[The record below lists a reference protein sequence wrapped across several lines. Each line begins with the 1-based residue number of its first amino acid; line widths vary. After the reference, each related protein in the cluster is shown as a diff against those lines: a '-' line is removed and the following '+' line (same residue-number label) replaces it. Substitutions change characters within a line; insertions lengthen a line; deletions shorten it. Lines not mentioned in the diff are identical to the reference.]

1 MIVTNRLVYIFTLGH
16 FSVDWCQGAI
26 PALLPYF
33 IAHYGLSYQEAATLI
48 FANVIVASVLQPA
61 FGYFSDRVS
70 KPWFIPLGTL
80 MAGATMVWIAFSTT
94 YLSLFLAAMVC
105 GVASSIFHPEGA
117 LMVNRVAGKEMGKA
131 MGTFSVGGNLGFAI
145 GPAAA
150 GLCAYVLDIHWL
162 LFFFLVNVVLAAMIL
177 YKMPAALQVA
187 AQQQKEEQKQQVQRT
202 NRWGA
207 FSKLAV
213 CITGRSIAF
222 ELCNTFI
229 PLYWIHVLG
238 SDGNSGANALT
249 ALFTIGAILTYSGG
263 LLADRFSMR
272 QVIRMAFVV
281 MVPAMYILFQTTN
294 LTLGWLL
301 LLPAAASIFMPYSPM
316 VVLGQTYLAKNVGFA
331 SGVTLGLSTTLGGV
345 IAPVVGWA
353 ADQWGLVNALQML
366 WMTALVCAVVSF
378 TLPTTDRKQEI
389 KK

>member
-1 MIVTNRLVYIFTLGH
+1 MIPTNRLVYIFSLGH

-48 FANVIVASVLQPA
+48 FANVMVASVLQPA

-70 KPWFIPLGTL
+70 KPWFIPLGPCL
-80 MAGATMVWIAFSTT
+80 AGATMVWIALSTT

-150 GLCAYVLDIHWL
+150 GLCAYVLGIHWL
-162 LFFFLVNVVLAAMIL
+162 CLFFLVNVALAAAIL
-177 YKMPAALQVA
+177 YKMPAALQAA
-187 AQQQKEEQKQQVQRT
+187 AQHRKEEPKQPRQPV

-238 SDGNSGANALT
+238 SDGNGGANALT
-249 ALFTIGAILTYSGG
+249 ALFAVGAILTYGGG
-263 LLADRFSMR
+263 LLADHFSMR
-272 QVIRMAFVV
+272 QVIRLAFVV
-281 MVPAMYILFQTTN
+281 MVPAMYFLFQTTD
-294 LTLGWLL
+294 LVLGWLL
-301 LLPAAASIFMPYSPM
+301 LLPAAASIFLPYSPM
-316 VVLGQTYLAKNVGFA
+316 VVLGQAYLAKNVGFA

-345 IAPVVGWA
+345 IAPMVGWA
-353 ADQWGLVNALQML
+353 ADQWGLTAALQVL
-366 WMTALVCAVVSF
+366 WVTALVCVVAAF
-378 TLPTTDRKQEI
+378 TLTSAEI

>member
-1 MIVTNRLVYIFTLGH
+1 MGH

-33 IAHYGLSYQEAATLI
+33 ISHYGLTYQEAATLI

-70 KPWFIPLGTL
+70 KPWFIPMGTL

-94 YLSLFLAAMVC
+94 YWSLFLAAMVC

-162 LFFFLVNVVLAAMIL
+162 LLFGVVNVLLAAIIL
-177 YKMPAALQVA
+177 YKMPEALQVA
-187 AQQQKEEQKQQVQRT
+187 ATQQKKEANQNIIRT

-263 LLADRFSMR
+263 LLADRLSMR

-281 MVPAMYILFQTTN
+281 MVPAMFFLFQTTN
-294 LTLGWLL
+294 LYLGWIL
-301 LLPAAASIFMPYSPM
+301 LLPVAVSIFMPYSPM

-345 IAPVVGWA
+345 IAPIVGWA
-353 ADQWGLVNALQML
+353 ADQWGLTTALQIL
-366 WMTALVCAVVSF
+366 WMTALVGAIVAF
-378 TLPTTDRKQEI
+378 TLPNPEI
-389 KK
+389 ATEVKK

>member
-1 MIVTNRLVYIFTLGH
+1 M
-16 FSVDWCQGAI
+16 
-26 PALLPYF
+26 PYF

-80 MAGATMVWIAFSTT
+80 MAGGTIVWIAFSTT
-94 YLSLFLAAMVC
+94 YWSLFLAAMVC

-162 LFFFLVNVVLAAMIL
+162 LIFGIVNVLLAAIIL

-187 AQQQKEEQKQQVQRT
+187 ARQQKEEEKQKVIRT

-249 ALFTIGAILTYSGG
+249 VLFTIGAILTYSGG
-263 LLADRFSMR
+263 LLADRLSMR
-272 QVIRMAFVV
+272 QVIHMAFVV
-281 MVPAMYILFQTTN
+281 MVPAMYFLFQTTN
-294 LTLGWLL
+294 LYWGWIL
-301 LLPAAASIFMPYSPM
+301 LLPVAVSIFMPYSPM

-345 IAPVVGWA
+345 IAPIVGWA
-353 ADQWGLVNALQML
+353 ADQWGLTTALQIL
-366 WMTALVCAVVSF
+366 WVTAMVSAVVSF
-378 TLPTTDRKQEI
+378 TLPNPEMATEV